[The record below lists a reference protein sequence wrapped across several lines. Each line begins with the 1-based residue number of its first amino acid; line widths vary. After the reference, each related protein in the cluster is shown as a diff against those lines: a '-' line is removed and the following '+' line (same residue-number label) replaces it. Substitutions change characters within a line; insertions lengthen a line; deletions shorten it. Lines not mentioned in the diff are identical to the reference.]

1 MFIPKLSKKTS
12 NPITIDTVIRDLET
26 YMLKVIRPDSEEYA
40 KNVDLL
46 AKLYKMKEA
55 NASRRVSPDAL
66 LSAGVSILSVL
77 LILNHE
83 RLGVVTSKAMSFV
96 KIR

>member
-1 MFIPKLSKKTS
+1 MFIWKTS
-12 NPITIDTVIRDLET
+12 NKTKLMDVIRDLET
-26 YMLKVIRPDSEEYA
+26 HIQEIGPTAEEY
-40 KNVDLL
+40 NSLVEQLG
-46 AKLYKMKEA
+46 KLYKMKEVVTS
-55 NASRRVSPDAL
+55 NRVSADAL
-66 LSAGVSILSVL
+66 VSAGASILAVV